1 MNTTNNKTIN
11 YSHYNITNKDG
22 KSNCVI
28 RSFCKLYNKDYADI
42 YNELCNI
49 QKELKCDSYNDIPVF
64 EKYMS
69 NNNTYY
75 VEDIK
80 DIKIKD
86 LKLDNSSYI
95 VLCWDKNDYYHMVPI
110 IDNVLYDKD
119 NNSLEL
125 YILKLYKQN
134 TND

>member
-1 MNTTNNKTIN
+1 MNISNNKTIN
-11 YSHYNITNKDG
+11 YSHYNITNNQG

-28 RSFCKLYNKDYADI
+28 RSFCKLYNKDYDDI
-42 YNELCNI
+42 YKELCNI

-80 DIKIKD
+80 YIKIKD
-86 LKLDNSSYI
+86 LILDNSSYI
-95 VLCWDKNDYYHMVPI
+95 VLCWDKNEYYHMVPI

-119 NNSLEL
+119 NNSLDL
-125 YILKLYKQN
+125 YVLKIYKQN
-134 TND
+134 TNN